1 MASSRADGENAGFSP
16 NTSSSIT
23 GQNSSQTLRTGPASS
38 ETGPSTPGFPA
49 SGNMITSADVITYR
63 NADLAIALGACD
75 DNLDPKGPD
84 VCVPE
89 DQMPRHVSGHVEGV
103 FSAAFSVL
111 YNQKDMDQTMPLMWQ
126 QVQMILG
133 KATPI

>member
-1 MASSRADGENAGFSP
+1 MN
-16 NTSSSIT
+16 I
-23 GQNSSQTLRTGPASS
+23 
-38 ETGPSTPGFPA
+38 
-49 SGNMITSADVITYR
+49 ITSGQLVRIQRYLRHPGLDLPADVITYR

-89 DQMPRHVSGHVEGV
+89 AQMPRHVSGHVEGV

-111 YNQKDMDQTMPLMWQ
+111 YNQKEMEQTMPLTWQ

-133 KATPI
+133 KANPI